1 MPRELRRLLITP
13 GRCAELIELTS
24 EERHYLQRVLRLR
37 DGDPFAVVDGAGHL
51 WQAVLQQGQAHLSSP
66 LERPDASQPPPRP
79 RLRLAVALPRR
90 DGDVLL
96 RMATELGI
104 DQLQPLQSERS
115 VQERWNRQRSVA
127 IVREAMEQCERLWL
141 PELADPAP
149 VSTWL
154 AGLQGPCFWA
164 TTRQQDLP
172 RLAALLAPLMS
183 ADWVAAE
190 SVTVGSVTVA
200 IGPEGGWSP
209 AEEEL
214 AANHGCRP
222 VQLGATILRCST
234 AAVAAATLL
243 CSWRSG
249 LDEPAA

>member
-13 GRCAELIELTS
+13 QRCAERLQLTS

-37 DGDPFAVVDGAGHL
+37 DGDAFAVVDGVGHL
-51 WQAVLQQGQAHLSSP
+51 WQAVLLQGHAQLCSP

-90 DGDVLL
+90 DSDVLV
-96 RMATELGI
+96 RMATELGV
-104 DQLQPLQSERS
+104 DELQPLLSERS
-115 VQERWNRQRSVA
+115 VQERWNRERRMA

-141 PELADPAP
+141 PQLADPTP

-154 AGLQGPCFWA
+154 AGVEGPCFWA
-164 TTRQQDLP
+164 TTRQQQLP
-172 RLAALLAPLMS
+172 TLAALLRPPS
-183 ADWVAAE
+183 AAGAALADR
-190 SVTVGSVTVA
+190 VTVV

-214 AANHGCRP
+214 ATNHGCQP
-222 VQLGATILRCST
+222 VQLGSTILRCST

-249 LDEPAA
+249 LDRPEP